1 MQIPAPIRKFAE
13 SVAGTVEIREQLRQE
28 RANSDYFSESIAE
41 LERGLYERGYQR
53 LTASALVEFSAAALI
68 QMRAICRLFGIK
80 NPLVKRGLALRVAYV
95 WGQGVEIAA
104 RANGKGKAAG
114 EQDVQAV
121 VGAFLDDEG
130 NARAATGSAARARL
144 ENALG
149 TDGEVFFGCVT
160 RPMTGDVQI
169 RVVLAD
175 EIADVISNPDDR
187 SEPWFYKRVWTQ
199 KTTDQATGSTE
210 QKSRTVYY
218 PALGYR
224 PAVRWRSIGG
234 FPVQWDTPILHV
246 YVNAPE
252 GWDRGIPD
260 AYAAIDW
267 AKAYKDFLEDWAL
280 LMRSLSRYAWKA
292 TTPGSKSFQVR
303 RAVDQRPSR
312 SVTGEP
318 NSAGA
323 TAIMSADVA
332 LEAISKSGA
341 TIDAES
347 GRPLAMMVASALGV
361 PVTMLLSDPG
371 QTGARATA
379 ETLDQPTELE
389 MSLRREL
396 WTEAYRRLLRYVIAE
411 SVRAPQGKLKGKI
424 KRDPFT
430 GRETVTLDG
439 GTDDTIDIVWPA
451 LDQVTPDILIKA
463 ISEAAGVGV
472 IPPEQLARL
481 LLQALGVR
489 DVDAILDELTDKDG
503 NFQYPRP
510 PNLTSAPGAG
520 QAAADAARA
529 GVDPAATAPGGPM
542 ADDGTDPE
550 GEDADQSEDPEADP
564 GAEGDGR
571 AGS

>member
-1 MQIPAPIRKFAE
+1 VRRVAE
-13 SVAGTVEIREQLRQE
+13 SITGVDEIREELRQE
-28 RANSDYFSESIAE
+28 QANGEYLSESVAE
-41 LERGLYERGYQR
+41 LERGMFEPGYIR
-53 LTASALVEFSAAALI
+53 LTAAAAIEFSAAGLVQI
-68 QMRAICRLFGIK
+68 RAVCRLFSIK
-80 NPLVKRGLALRVAYV
+80 NSLVKRGLALRTAYV

-104 RANGKGKAAG
+104 RANGKGKAVS

-121 VGAFLDDEG
+121 VGAFLADDA

-144 ENALG
+144 ETALG
-149 TDGEVFFGCVT
+149 TDGEVYFAAVT
-160 RPMTGDVQI
+160 RPMTGDVQL
-169 RVVLAD
+169 RVILAD
-175 EIADVISNPDDR
+175 EIAEVISNPDDR
-187 SEPWFYKRVWTQ
+187 SEPWYYLRRWDQ
-199 KTTDQATGSTE
+199 KTLDISTGTMVV
-210 QKSRTVYY
+210 KPMTCYY
-218 PALGYR
+218 PAMGYR
-224 PAVRWRSIGG
+224 PATRPRTINSS
-234 FPVQWDTPILHV
+234 PVQWDTPVLHV

-260 AYAAIDW
+260 AYAAVDW
-267 AKAYKDFLEDWAL
+267 AKAYKEFLEDWAR
-280 LMRSLSRYAWKA
+280 LMRSLSRFAWKA
-292 TTPGSKSFQVR
+292 TTPGNKSTSVR
-303 RAVDQRPSR
+303 TKLAQQPTR
-312 SVTGEP
+312 SITGEP
-318 NSAGA
+318 NLAGA
-323 TAIMSADVA
+323 TAILPPDVA

-396 WTEAYRRLLRYVIAE
+396 WSEAYRRLLRYVIAE

-424 KRDPFT
+424 KRDAFT
-430 GRETVTLDG
+430 GRETVILDG
-439 GTDDTIDIVWPA
+439 NTDDTIDIVWPA
-451 LDQVTPDILIKA
+451 LDKVTPDILIKA

-510 PNLTSAPGAG
+510 PNLTGAPGAG
-520 QAAADAARA
+520 QAAADAAR
-529 GVDPAATAPGGPM
+529 GGGDPAATAPGGPM
-542 ADDGTDPE
+542 AGDDTNPDDPE
-550 GEDADQSEDPEADP
+550 GDDADQSQDPEADA
-564 GAEGDGR
+564 GTEGDRR